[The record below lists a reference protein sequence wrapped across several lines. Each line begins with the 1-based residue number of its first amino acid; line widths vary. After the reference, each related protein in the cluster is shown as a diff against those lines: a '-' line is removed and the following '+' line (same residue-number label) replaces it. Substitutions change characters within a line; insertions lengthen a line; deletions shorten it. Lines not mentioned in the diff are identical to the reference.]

1 MSGLQTVQL
10 PFFLNSGQGRNR
22 SSTGHAFDVELSPP
36 IAVPKNARNT
46 RLFVQ
51 EASAVYSFPNVTA
64 TTNRVYIYY
73 RSNLFT
79 LQVTPG
85 LYATI
90 DEMQAGINESS
101 VIDVVACL
109 RIGNNHRFLML
120 ERHCPCGS
128 ATACCIRDGMRVSGK
143 GSRARGA
150 RGQQHDAGEET

>member
-1 MSGLQTVQL
+1 MQTVQL

-90 DEMQAGINESS
+90 DEMQAGIADAAIAAGMNMVPSRS
-101 VIDVVACL
+101 GYGCA
-109 RIGNNHRFLML
+109 HRA
-120 ERHCPCGS
+120 HCPPSQLLHQG
-128 ATACCIRDGMRVSGK
+128 
-143 GSRARGA
+143 RARPLPRA
-150 RGQQHDAGEET
+150 